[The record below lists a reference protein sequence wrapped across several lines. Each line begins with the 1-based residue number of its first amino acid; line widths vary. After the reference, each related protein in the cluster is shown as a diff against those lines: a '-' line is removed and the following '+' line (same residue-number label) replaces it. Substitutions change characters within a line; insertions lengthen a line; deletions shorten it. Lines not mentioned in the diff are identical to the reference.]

1 MPDFYKA
8 PRKTNNSPIARLRLE
23 RGLTQ
28 QQLAQKIG
36 CLNKDVSRWEHGV
49 CKPGAS
55 YLAKLSVALDCSI
68 EALLQDEMA
77 GQ

>member
-1 MPDFYKA
+1 MPDFHKA
-8 PRKTNNSPIARLRLE
+8 PRKTNDSPIARLRLE

-36 CLNKDVSRWEHGV
+36 CLNKDISRWEHGV

-55 YLAKLSVALDCSI
+55 YLAKLAVALDCSI
-68 EALLQDEMA
+68 EALLQNEMS